1 MNKDERL
8 AKAIELLKA
17 FVANEQCYQNM
28 LEWTETETYRQ
39 AQAFLQEDVNPSACE
54 RLRD

>member
-17 FVANEQCYQNM
+17 FVANELVYQNM
-28 LEWTETETYRQ
+28 LEWKETETFRE
-39 AQAFLQEDVNPSACE
+39 AQSFLQESNDE
-54 RLRD
+54 